1 MLLKKKDAWVYY
13 GRQISSDGSVRE
25 DSDEENSGEENSNE
39 EN

>member
-1 MLLKKKDAWVYY
+1 MLKKKDAWVYY

-25 DSDEENSGEENSNE
+25 DSDEEKPGEENSNE